1 MRTVDPISLSAG
13 STCAI
18 VARSSAVAPEFLIGE
33 NRGGSLIAARWRRR
47 NVRLTEPARLS
58 HHVLS
63 YCAAGSGACTII
75 AGGARFDHLQQAG
88 TLTFLHAGQTVQ
100 WTLETGDEIV
110 HIHLYLDAEALT
122 RCAGAGS
129 RNRPPLRLSNFVAA
143 RDPWLEGYFKLLQ
156 SEYDLYG
163 QRGRLGESLFL
174 DQTEQLLIGRL
185 LFSPPAAAAERL
197 DDGARHRVSP
207 LRPWL
212 LGRINEY
219 VLHHLAAEI
228 RLQDLA
234 TLAGL
239 SVDHLVRAFRRAT
252 GTTPYRYVLE
262 LRLNRARDLL
272 RDGSAPIAEV
282 ARNCG
287 FTSPARFSVAFRDRF
302 GLPPTQY
309 RRRQ

>member
-1 MRTVDPISLSAG
+1 MRAVDPSSLGAG

-33 NRGGSLIAARWRRR
+33 NRGSSLVAARWRRR
-47 NVRLTEPARLS
+47 RVRLTEPARLS

-100 WTLETGDEIV
+100 WTLDTGDDIV

-122 RCAGAGS
+122 RFVGANV
-129 RNRPPLRLSNFVAA
+129 RNRPAPRLSNFVAA
-143 RDPWLEGYFKLLQ
+143 RDPWLEGYFRLLQ
-156 SEYDLYG
+156 SEYELYG

-185 LFSPPAAAAERL
+185 LFSPPAAAADRFDE
-197 DDGARHRVSP
+197 GARHRVSP
-207 LRPWL
+207 LQPRL
-212 LGRINEY
+212 LGRINEH
-219 VLHHLAAEI
+219 VLHNLAAEI
-228 RLQDLA
+228 HLQDLA
-234 TLAGL
+234 ALAGL
-239 SVDHLVRAFRRAT
+239 SVDHFVRVFRQAT

-262 LRLNRARDLL
+262 LRLTRARDLL
-272 RDGSAPIAEV
+272 RDGSAPIAEI
-282 ARNCG
+282 ARDCG
-287 FTSPARFSVAFRDRF
+287 FASPSRFSVAFRGRF
-302 GLPPTQY
+302 GQPPTQY